1 MVRALSM
8 HAGATAKVPMTAPRA
23 EVYTKGVS
31 RREFLYY
38 IWGASI
44 ALLLAETGGALIWF
58 MLPRFREGEFG
69 GVFSLDPATL
79 PAADT
84 APQLRSDAKLWLSNS
99 DKGLLALSDVCV
111 HLGCLF
117 KWVDVNFRFEC
128 PCHGSKYKADGT
140 YIEGPAG
147 RSLDRYVVTV
157 TTPSGS
163 EQTSPDG
170 GPVPVAGATGIKVDT
185 GKKILGKPH
194 S

>member
-1 MVRALSM
+1 MAKAFPIQAEASAKAETTALR
-8 HAGATAKVPMTAPRA
+8 PD
-23 EVYTKGVS
+23 VYTNGVS

-38 IWGASI
+38 IWGASV
-44 ALLLAETGGALIWF
+44 ALLLAESGGALIWF
-58 MLPRFREGEFG
+58 MLPQFRAGEFG
-69 GVFSLDPATL
+69 GVFSIDPATL
-79 PAADT
+79 PAVNT
-84 APQLRSDAKLWLSNS
+84 APQLRTDANLWLSNT

-128 PCHGSKYKADGT
+128 PCHGSKYKVDGT

-157 TTPSGS
+157 TTPSGF
-163 EQTSPDG
+163 EQTSSDG
-170 GPVPVAGATGIKVDT
+170 EPVPVTGATDIKIDT
-185 GKKILGKPH
+185 GKKIMGKPH